1 MGGGDKTNHYP
12 HSCPSVSRTRER
24 EKKRGGKEREE
35 ESISPRGNPSWRGV
49 NEREREHSLRLMTRS
64 RQREETS
71 DRLSLG
77 KLSARLERVAS
88 HPPLPAS
95 PLPVFQPILSNA
107 KNLRKVSLLESL
119 HPRIRNGPRW
129 VQTQTSIK
137 KLFVMYTNNWL
148 EN

>member
-88 HPPLPAS
+88 HPPLLAS
-95 PLPVFQPILSNA
+95 PLPVFQPILSSFQCEESS
-107 KNLRKVSLLESL
+107 KSLESL
-119 HPRIRNGPRW
+119 HPRIRNG
-129 VQTQTSIK
+129 
-137 KLFVMYTNNWL
+137 L
-148 EN
+148 

>member
-1 MGGGDKTNHYP
+1 MKKRGELVPRRLISGKYDHNRWEEGIKRIITP
-12 HSCPSVSRTRER
+12 IPVLLFLARER
-24 EKKRGGKEREE
+24 ERKKRGEKEREE

-71 DRLSLG
+71 DQLSLG

-119 HPRIRNGPRW
+119 HPRIRNGPR
-129 VQTQTSIK
+129 
-137 KLFVMYTNNWL
+137 
-148 EN
+148 

>member
-95 PLPVFQPILSNA
+95 PLPVFQPILSSFQCEESS
-107 KNLRKVSLLESL
+107 KSLESL
-119 HPRIRNGPRW
+119 HPRIRNGP
-129 VQTQTSIK
+129 
-137 KLFVMYTNNWL
+137 
-148 EN
+148 

>member
-1 MGGGDKTNHYP
+1 M
-12 HSCPSVSRTRER
+12 
-24 EKKRGGKEREE
+24 KKRGELVPRRLISGKYDHNRWEEGIKRIRALPPSLSFCFSHEREREREE

-88 HPPLPAS
+88 HPRSLRFS
-95 PLPVFQPILSNA
+95 LFFNRSFRVSNA
-107 KNLRKVSLLESL
+107 KNLREVSLLAAVESL
-119 HPRIRNGPRW
+119 NPRIRNGPR
-129 VQTQTSIK
+129 
-137 KLFVMYTNNWL
+137 
-148 EN
+148 